1 MQSESFNIV
10 LFGEGGAGKSSII
23 NLLAGK
29 DIAMTSPDAM
39 GCTLESTRYTFLVS
53 GNTFNI
59 WDTLGLGEAEI
70 SDTNYDSAIVKTY
83 TLIQQIQ
90 AAGGLDLLLFCI
102 SGGSRI
108 SETVQSN
115 YTLFYEVLC
124 GGRTPIAVVV
134 TKLEREEGRM
144 HAWWERNES
153 HIGKCRLKFSG
164 HACITGL
171 REHPKAE
178 EGRDA
183 LTALLL
189 SGNREGRYVMPPVLE
204 WYSGFLKRFRSFF
217 SRLAKSKYKSKQK
230 DLERLLRDR
239 CKLDG
244 ALAQKLAED
253 VTRATNG
260 K

>member
-1 MQSESFNIV
+1 MQSESFNII
-10 LFGEGGAGKSSII
+10 LFGEGGVGKSSII
-23 NLLAGK
+23 NLLASE

-39 GCTLESTRYTFLVS
+39 GCTLESTRYTLLVS

-59 WDTLGLGEAEI
+59 WDTVGLGEAEI

-124 GGRTPIAVVV
+124 GGRTPIAVIV
-134 TKLEREEGRM
+134 TKLELERGRM
-144 HAWWERNES
+144 DAWWERNES
-153 HIGKCRLKFSG
+153 YIEKCGLKFSG
-164 HACITGL
+164 HACVTGF

-178 EGRDA
+178 EGRGA

-189 SGNREGRYVMPPVLE
+189 SDRDGRYVMPSALE
-204 WYSGFLKRFRSFF
+204 WYSGFLKRLRYFF
-217 SRLAKSKYKSKQK
+217 SRFAKSKDKLKQRH
-230 DLERLLRDR
+230 LEQLLRDR
-239 CKLDG
+239 CRLG
-244 ALAQKLAED
+244 GTLARKLAEE
-253 VTRATNG
+253 VTRAANG